1 MQAKT
6 MRTITIAS
14 AAFAPL
20 SVAAITIATAATA
33 VAANPTTAGFGTR
46 EQLFDGGGA
55 VITGWTVTDFK
66 PSSDIIA
73 YPVAGRLY
81 EANAT
86 AEAVQGT
93 VTPMVPNFN
102 AQATDGETYRAL
114 YNVATPQGVNPSA
127 LPQGAKS
134 TGKIYFDVTGAIPN
148 SVVYND
154 GAQDLLIWNGT
165 ASGAAEAP
173 AAAPATPPPAAPA
186 PPPAGAPAPPPAG
199 APAPAPAGAPAPAP
213 AGAPAPAPAAAPAAT
228 PAASGSLPS
237 GTSPSGGSTTGVT
250 GMSPGTAG
258 TSGFM
263 PAMGSSTGVTGL
275 SPGSAGAG
283 GNPAGR
289 T

>member
-1 MQAKT
+1 

-46 EQLFDGGGA
+46 EQLVDDGGA

-102 AQATDGETYRAL
+102 ARATDGETYQAL

-134 TGKIYFDVTGAIPN
+134 TGKVYFDVTGAIPN

-154 GAQDLLIWNGT
+154 GSQDLLIWNGT
-165 ASGAAEAP
+165 ASAPAEAPAPAP
-173 AAAPATPPPAAPA
+173 AAAPATPPPAAP
-186 PPPAGAPAPPPAG
+186 
-199 APAPAPAGAPAPAP
+199 PAPAPAAAPAAPAP

-258 TSGFM
+258 TSNFM
-263 PAMGSSTGVTGL
+263 PAMGSSTGVTGV

>member
-1 MQAKT
+1 

-46 EQLFDGGGA
+46 EQLVDDGGA

-102 AQATDGETYRAL
+102 ARATDGETYQAL
-114 YNVATPQGVNPSA
+114 YNVATPQGVDPSA

-134 TGKIYFDVTGAIPN
+134 TGKVYFDVTGAIPN

-154 GAQDLLIWNGT
+154 GSQDLLIWNGT
-165 ASGAAEAP
+165 ASAPAEAPAPAP
-173 AAAPATPPPAAPA
+173 AAAPATPPPAAP
-186 PPPAGAPAPPPAG
+186 P
-199 APAPAPAGAPAPAP
+199 APAPAPAAAPAAPAP

-237 GTSPSGGSTTGVT
+237 GTSPAGGSTSGVTGINAGTAGTGGNPASGTTTGVT
-250 GMSPGTAG
+250 GTN
-258 TSGFM
+258 
-263 PAMGSSTGVTGL
+263 MGAT
-275 SPGSAGAG
+275 AGAG
-283 GNPAGR
+283 GNPAGK

>member
-1 MQAKT
+1 

-46 EQLFDGGGA
+46 EQLVDDGGA

-134 TGKIYFDVTGAIPN
+134 TGKVYFDVTGAIPN

-154 GAQDLLIWNGT
+154 GSQDLLIWNGT
-165 ASGAAEAP
+165 ASAPAEAPAPAP
-173 AAAPATPPPAAPA
+173 AAAPATPPPAAP
-186 PPPAGAPAPPPAG
+186 P
-199 APAPAPAGAPAPAP
+199 APAPAPAAAPAAPAP

-237 GTSPSGGSTTGVT
+237 GTSPAGGSTSGVT

-258 TSGFM
+258 SSNNM
-263 PAMGSSTGVTGL
+263 PAMGTTTGVTGM
-275 SPGSAGAG
+275 SPGSSGAG

>member
-1 MQAKT
+1 

-33 VAANPTTAGFGTR
+33 VAASPTEAGFGTR
-46 EQLFDGGGA
+46 EQLFDDGGA
-55 VITGWTVTDFK
+55 VITGWTVTDFR
-66 PSSDIIA
+66 PSSDTIA

-81 EANAT
+81 EAT
-86 AEAVQGT
+86 AAVEADQGT

-102 AQATDGETYRAL
+102 ARATDGGTYRAL

-127 LPQGAKS
+127 LPPGAKS

-154 GAQDLLIWNGT
+154 GAQDLLIWTGT
-165 ASGAAEAP
+165 ASAP
-173 AAAPATPPPAAPA
+173 AE
-186 PPPAGAPAPPPAG
+186 
-199 APAPAPAGAPAPAP
+199 
-213 AGAPAPAPAAAPAAT
+213 APAPAPAAAPAAT

-237 GTSPSGGSTTGVT
+237 GTSPAGGSTSGVT

-258 TSGFM
+258 TGGNPASGTT
-263 PAMGSSTGVTGL
+263 TGVTGM
-275 SPGSAGAG
+275 SPGSSGAG

>member
-173 AAAPATPPPAAPA
+173 AAAPASPPPAAPAPPPAAPA
-186 PPPAGAPAPPPAG
+186 PPPAGAPAPP
-199 APAPAPAGAPAPAP
+199 PAGAPAPAP

>member
-1 MQAKT
+1 

-46 EQLFDGGGA
+46 EQLFDDGGA

-86 AEAVQGT
+86 AEADQGT

-102 AQATDGETYRAL
+102 ARATDGSTYQAL
-114 YNVATPQGVNPSA
+114 YNAATPQGVDPSA

-154 GAQDLLIWNGT
+154 GSQDLLIWNGT
-165 ASGAAEAP
+165 ASAAAEAPPAP
-173 AAAPATPPPAAPA
+173 AAAPATPPPAAP
-186 PPPAGAPAPPPAG
+186 
-199 APAPAPAGAPAPAP
+199 PAPAPAAAPAAPAP

-237 GTSPSGGSTTGVT
+237 GTSPSGGSTTGVS
-250 GMSPGTAG
+250 GISAGTAG
-258 TSGFM
+258 TGGNPASGTT
-263 PAMGSSTGVTGL
+263 TGVTGTNM
-275 SPGSAGAG
+275 GATAGAG

>member
-1 MQAKT
+1 
-6 MRTITIAS
+6 MRTTTIAS

-33 VAANPTTAGFGTR
+33 VAANPTVGGFGTR
-46 EQLFDGGGA
+46 EQLFDDGGA
-55 VITGWTVTDFK
+55 VITGWTVTDFR
-66 PSSDIIA
+66 PSSDTIP
-73 YPVAGRLY
+73 YQVAGRLY
-81 EANAT
+81 EAT
-86 AEAVQGT
+86 AAVEADQGT

-102 AQATDGETYRAL
+102 ARATDGETYRAL

-154 GAQDLLIWNGT
+154 GAQDLLIWSGT
-165 ASGAAEAP
+165 ASAP
-173 AAAPATPPPAAPA
+173 AE
-186 PPPAGAPAPPPAG
+186 
-199 APAPAPAGAPAPAP
+199 APAPAPAAAPPAPAPAAPPPAPAAPPPAPAP
-213 AGAPAPAPAAAPAAT
+213 AGAPAPAPAAAPAAAPT
-228 PAASGSLPS
+228 ASGSLPS
-237 GTSPSGGSTTGVT
+237 GTSPAAGSTSGVT

-258 TSGFM
+258 TGGN
-263 PAMGSSTGVTGL
+263 PAAGTTTGVTGM

>member
-1 MQAKT
+1 MRAKT

-46 EQLFDGGGA
+46 GQLVDGVGA
-55 VITGWTVTDFK
+55 VITGWTVTDCK
-66 PSSDIIA
+66 PSSDINA

-102 AQATDGETYRAL
+102 ARATDGETYQAL

-134 TGKIYFDVTGAIPN
+134 TGKVYFDVTGAIPN

-154 GAQDLLIWNGT
+154 GSQDLLIWNGT
-165 ASGAAEAP
+165 APAE
-173 AAAPATPPPAAPA
+173 
-186 PPPAGAPAPPPAG
+186 
-199 APAPAPAGAPAPAP
+199 
-213 AGAPAPAPAAAPAAT
+213 APAPAPAAAPAT
-228 PAASGSLPS
+228 PA
-237 GTSPSGGSTTGVT
+237 
-250 GMSPGTAG
+250 
-258 TSGFM
+258 
-263 PAMGSSTGVTGL
+263 PA
-275 SPGSAGAG
+275 PPP
-283 GNPAGR
+283 PAPAAAPAAPAPP
-289 T
+289 